1 MEPNEKIQ
9 LDDITFDDVIGGDG
23 VETTAIDEIVS
34 PKEEVVE
41 QEIESSKEDDLEDLS
56 IEDEYQDEVE
66 EDIVEDEV
74 EEDDKEE
81 YEAQEEDEHEDSDST
96 VVSDVLNELGYDLE
110 GDSYEDTPEGLAAM
124 TTDVASKIAD
134 DRIDEVLQAFPL
146 VKKHLDYVLAGGQ
159 SQQFMEAYD
168 PNLDYSSIT
177 IEEDDHRSQKA
188 ILGDYLELKGHDN
201 DFIEEM
207 LNDFEDTGKLYA
219 KSEAARGAL
228 AKHQKQQRDQMI
240 ETQRQ
245 NTEKTRNERDKFWG
259 NVSETIEDAD
269 QFAGISVPK
278 KDKTKFF
285 DYLSTPV
292 TKEGYTQR
300 DIDHANADMEIKLA
314 IDYLMYTGFDLS
326 DIISSKAKTQN
337 AKTLRERISKNEDRV
352 KSTRRSTRRSKNVD
366 LDSLDLSI

>member
-1 MEPNEKIQ
+1 MDPNEKIQ

-23 VETTAIDEIVS
+23 VDTIAAEEIAP
-34 PKEEVVE
+34 PKEEV
-41 QEIESSKEDDLEDLS
+41 ESTDNSLEDIG
-56 IEDEYQDEVE
+56 IEDN
-66 EDIVEDEV
+66 I
-74 EEDDKEE
+74 DKEE
-81 YEAQEEDEHEDSDST
+81 EEEEEIVEEQEEEIEEEIEDNSDDSDET
-96 VVSDVLNELGYDLE
+96 AETTIVSEILDTLGYDLE
-110 GDSYEDTPEGLAAM
+110 GENYDDTSEGLANM
-124 TTDVASKIAD
+124 TADVASKMAD
-134 DRIDEVLQAFPL
+134 DRIDEVLEAFPL
-146 VKKHLDYVLAGGQ
+146 VKKHLDYVLAGGE
-159 SQQFMEAYD
+159 SQKFMEAYD
-168 PNLDYSSIT
+168 PNLDYDQVN

-207 LNDFEDTGKLYA
+207 LNDFEDTGKLYQKA
-219 KSEAARGAL
+219 EAARGAL
-228 AKHQKQQRDQMI
+228 AKHQIKQREQMI
-240 ETQRQ
+240 ESQRKQTEKMQRQ
-245 NTEKTRNERDKFWG
+245 TQEFWS

-278 KDKTKFF
+278 RDKNKFF

-300 DIDHANADMEIKLA
+300 DLDHSNADMEIKLA

-352 KSTRRSTRRSKNVD
+352 KSTRRSTRRKKNVD
-366 LDSLDLSI
+366 LDSLDLDI